1 MKIPVITEPPFTE
14 GVLVNI
20 RRPDGTIRATTQ
32 DGYIQDCDHDNY
44 TKEAGEPWVVCD
56 TCDAIGTLVDDII
69 LDGWD
74 GEKRQFTVI
83 KTIEW
88 S

>member
-1 MKIPVITEPPFTE
+1 MKIPVIIEPPFTE

-32 DGYIQDCDHDNY
+32 DGCIQDCDHDNY
-44 TKEAGEPWVVCD
+44 TEEEGENWVVCD
-56 TCDAIGTLVDDII
+56 TCDQIGIFVEEWSD
-69 LDGWD
+69 DGWD
-74 GEKRQFTVI
+74 GDERQFTNY

>member
-1 MKIPVITEPPFTE
+1 MKIPVIIEPSFAE
-14 GVLVNI
+14 GVPVSIKRL
-20 RRPDGTIRATTQ
+20 DGTTRATTQ
-32 DGYIQDCDHDNY
+32 DGDIQDCDHDNY
-44 TKEAGEPWVVCD
+44 TEEAGESWVVSD